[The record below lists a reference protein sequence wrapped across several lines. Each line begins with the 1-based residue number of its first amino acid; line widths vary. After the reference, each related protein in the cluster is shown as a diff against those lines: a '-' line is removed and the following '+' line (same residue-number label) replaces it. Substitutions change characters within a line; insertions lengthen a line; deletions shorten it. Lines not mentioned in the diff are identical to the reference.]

1 MNVAMKTSFALFVSL
16 LISTF
21 ACSQNAALRGTVTDK
36 QSSFPLEGVTIVI
49 TDLAT
54 PLGAVTDKTGH
65 FRIEGLTAGRHSVS
79 VSFLGYEPL
88 TFSNL
93 LFNNGKDLELNIQL
107 QEMVSEMGTVEIIAE
122 ENKGEQINKMS
133 SVSTRSFSIEE
144 AMRYSGTL
152 QDPSRM
158 AQNYAGVSGASDD
171 RNDIIIRGNSPT
183 GVLWRMEG
191 IDIPSPNHFATLGT
205 TGGPISML
213 NINNLANSDFA
224 TSAFAAEYGNAL
236 SGVFDLRLRTGN
248 RDKRE
253 YTGQIGFNGV
263 EIGLEGPFKKGGQAT
278 YMANYRYSFLNVMQS
293 LGINFGTGSAIP
305 EYQDLTFKVDL
316 PTQKIGRFQV
326 FGMMGASFI
335 DFDAQASGE
344 DNLYSEENQS
354 SQFTNTTG
362 VVGASHTYFFNEKTY
377 GKLVLAASQATNYGW
392 IDTLDVNDV
401 ASRNYGLHNEQYKYN
416 VHYFI
421 NSKLNQRHTLK
432 VGIMSD
438 RFDFDVRDS
447 SYVAAGYFFRNIDSK
462 STVDLIRSY
471 AQWMWRPSEQLT
483 VNAGLHANY
492 LTLDAQSSI
501 EPRFGMRYNFRP
513 THAFTAGAG
522 LHSQMQP
529 VTIYFNRED
538 NALASTTGEATN
550 TDLGF
555 NKAIHAVMGYEWTVN
570 KNMRIKSEVY
580 YQYLYNIAVDP
591 FSSSFSVLNVGADFL
606 LPNNPNLVN
615 EGTGTNYGA
624 EVTVERFLTKG
635 FYYLF
640 TASLFESKYKG
651 SDGIERNTAFNG
663 NYVFNFLAGKEWK
676 VGESNLFSLDFKTT
690 YAGGRRYSPINL
702 EASRLADVEIRDESQ
717 AFSQQYDPYFRIDV
731 KVGFRQ
737 NFKKFS
743 QAFFFDVRNVTN
755 HQNIFTYGYS
765 PSTNDIRTTY
775 QTGLFPI
782 MLYTIYF

>member
-1 MNVAMKTSFALFVSL
+1 MKTSSIFIFFLLLASASFA
-16 LISTF
+16 
-21 ACSQNAALRGTVTDK
+21 QNAALRGTVTDK
-36 QSSFPLEGVTIVI
+36 QSGYPLEGVTIVI

-54 PLGAVTDKTGH
+54 PVGAVTDASGN
-65 FRIEGLTAGRHSVS
+65 FRIEGFTAGRHSVS
-79 VSFLGYEPL
+79 VSYLGYEPL

-93 LFNNGKDLELNIQL
+93 LFNNGKDLELTIQL
-107 QEMVSEMGTVEIIAE
+107 QELVSEMGTIEIVAD

-263 EIGLEGPFKKGGQAT
+263 ELGAEGPFKKGGKAT

-293 LGINFGTGSAIP
+293 MGINFGTGSATP
-305 EYQDLTFKVDL
+305 EYQDLTFKIDL
-316 PTQKIGRFQV
+316 PTEKVGRFQV
-326 FGMMGASFI
+326 FGMLGNSFI
-335 DFDAQASGE
+335 DFDAEASQE
-344 DNLYSEENQS
+344 ENLYSEENQS
-354 SQFTNTTG
+354 SQFTNSTG
-362 VVGASHTYFFNEKTY
+362 VVGVSHTYFFNEKTY
-377 GKLVLAASQATNYGW
+377 GKLVLASSQAINYGW
-392 IDTLDVNDV
+392 IDTLSTTGV
-401 ASRNYGLHNEQYKYN
+401 ASRNYGLHNEQKKYN
-416 VHYFI
+416 AHYFI
-421 NSKLNQRHTLK
+421 NSKLNARNTVK
-432 VGIMSD
+432 VGVMSD
-438 RFDFDVRDS
+438 RFDFDVKDS
-447 SYVAAGYFFRNIDSK
+447 SYVAAGYFFSNIDSK
-462 STVDLIRSY
+462 STLDLYRAY

-483 VNAGLHANY
+483 VNTGVHANY
-492 LTLDAQSSI
+492 LTLDGQSSI
-501 EPRFGMRYNFRP
+501 EPRVGMRYAFKP
-513 THAFTAGAG
+513 SHAITAGAG

-538 NALASTTGEATN
+538 SGVNNANGQATN

-555 NKAIHAVMGYEWTVN
+555 NKAVHAVLGYEWSVN

-580 YQYLYNIAVDP
+580 YQHLYNIAVDP
-591 FSSSFSVLNVGADFL
+591 FASSFSVLNVGADFT
-606 LPNNPNLVN
+606 LPNNANLVN
-615 EGTGTNYGA
+615 EGTGKNYGA
-624 EVTVERFLTKG
+624 EITVERFLHKG
-635 FYYLF
+635 FYYLL
-640 TASLFESKYKG
+640 TASVFESKYKG
-651 SDGIERNTAFNG
+651 SDGVERNTAFNG

-676 VGESNLFSLDFKTT
+676 VGESNLLSLDFKTT

-702 EASRLADVEIRDESQ
+702 EASRLIDVEVRDESQ

-755 HQNIFTYGYS
+755 RQNIFSYGYS
-765 PSTNDIRTTY
+765 SSLNDLKTTY